1 MLPLGLGKICWQKFL
16 AEPVEMSRK
25 ETKEQNRPFL
35 GRMKQNFG
43 EMKMSFVKVS
53 LRSTSLPTGPQG
65 YNSARNGTTMSIAIV
80 LACSM
85 STKA

>member
-1 MLPLGLGKICWQKFL
+1 
-16 AEPVEMSRK
+16 MSRK
-25 ETKEQNRPFL
+25 ETNEQNWPFL
-35 GRMKQNFG
+35 GRMKQNIG
-43 EMKMSFVKVS
+43 GMKQNIGGMKLSFVKVS

-65 YNSARNGTTMSIAIV
+65 YNSATNGTTMSIAIV